1 MDDQKKVLE
10 MIEKGQITA
19 AEGMELLNALNKSAE
34 EQNDNSVT
42 AYTSVKKTYKFLKIR
57 VTSDNNSVNVNV
69 NIPIRLLGVFGGL
82 AGKMTKMVPRDARE
96 EMESKGIDIT
106 SIDFEKII
114 EELMNGTLDDPT
126 IVDIEA

>member
-42 AYTSVKKTYKFLKIR
+42 ALIR
-57 VTSDNNSVNVNV
+57 TDRTGA
-69 NIPIRLLGVFGGL
+69 PDEQHRFR
-82 AGKMTKMVPRDARE
+82 AGH
-96 EMESKGIDIT
+96 
-106 SIDFEKII
+106 
-114 EELMNGTLDDPT
+114 
-126 IVDIEA
+126 